1 LKILVLT
8 NLYPPHQADTN
19 DFRCEKVTESLRLR
33 GHELRVLTSTHGM
46 NAEQTGGNVERRMWL
61 NGVYDHPL
69 VTGFGDVKK
78 LETHNHRVLSE
89 TVASFQPDVIHVWS
103 LHGLSK
109 SLVFA
114 LRNSRL
120 PVVYDVA
127 DRWLAVELRQDPWLR
142 WWNRPGGPIL
152 SKLWRSSLEL
162 TGQRNRF
169 DESAPTRLM
178 KGYDRMVNV
187 YGGEAALA
195 NVPSNSIG
203 AFRFDRLYFC
213 SQSLK
218 DETAQAGFRVDHAE
232 VIRPGIATEHYVGEI
247 KSASVPVMKLL
258 TVARL
263 DKQSGVL
270 TAVKALH
277 AVRAV
282 QSKTT
287 LSIYGKGDSDYVAE
301 VRSFAATHH
310 LPVEFLPVSNLVRD
324 LPAVY
329 RRHDALLHTAEWN
342 EPFNL
347 HVLEAMACG
356 LPVVGTALAGTL
368 ELFRHGENALTYV
381 PGNAEELA
389 ARILEIQTQPALRV
403 QMAETA
409 QQEVLTRFNETVVID
424 QIENH
429 LDTSRQIWTQTAS

>member
-1 LKILVLT
+1 
-8 NLYPPHQADTN
+8 
-19 DFRCEKVTESLRLR
+19 
-33 GHELRVLTSTHGM
+33 
-46 NAEQTGGNVERRMWL
+46 
-61 NGVYDHPL
+61 
-69 VTGFGDVKK
+69 
-78 LETHNHRVLSE
+78 
-89 TVASFQPDVIHVWS
+89 
-103 LHGLSK
+103 
-109 SLVFA
+109 
-114 LRNSRL
+114 
-120 PVVYDVA
+120 
-127 DRWLAVELRQDPWLR
+127 
-142 WWNRPGGPIL
+142 
-152 SKLWRSSLEL
+152 
-162 TGQRNRF
+162 
-169 DESAPTRLM
+169 
-178 KGYDRMVNV
+178 
-187 YGGEAALA
+187 
-195 NVPSNSIG
+195 
-203 AFRFDRLYFC
+203 
-213 SQSLK
+213 
-218 DETAQAGFRVDHAE
+218 
-232 VIRPGIATEHYVGEI
+232 
-247 KSASVPVMKLL
+247 
-258 TVARL
+258 
-263 DKQSGVL
+263 
-270 TAVKALH
+270 
-277 AVRAV
+277 
-282 QSKTT
+282 
-287 LSIYGKGDSDYVAE
+287 